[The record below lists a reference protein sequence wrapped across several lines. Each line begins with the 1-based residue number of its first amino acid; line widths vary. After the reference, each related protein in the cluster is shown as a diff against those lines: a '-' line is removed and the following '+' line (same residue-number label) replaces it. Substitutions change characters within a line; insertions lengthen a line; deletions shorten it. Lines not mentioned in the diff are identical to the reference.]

1 MVTLDQILPL
11 LGPAASNEEKI
22 AGLFALPN
30 VVGPNDTESLR
41 RVFAALDFEYLRKLL
56 RAKGTDDSHV
66 YHEVALNVLVAFAAD
81 ETLAATDQ
89 FRKCI
94 KTIVKLLATP
104 SSPQVLQDSV
114 DLLRRLVL
122 HPVLAKLVVTGANG
136 KVLSQVYV
144 SNHESEPLRTSL
156 QALIDVAVLQA
167 NIPLADVTPLITDL
181 AAFLT
186 TPRDDDRQT
195 DLLPDL
201 DLLSSLLSYLAPPP
215 PSTPTPTTAL
225 VDLQPLLTSLLR
237 TKGASPHR
245 ALALASSWL
254 AAEPMHG
261 ACVRDPSSWTVLA
274 TAAAID
280 IQVHLDALDPLALT
294 PIPDSDTATA
304 LGTSCHVVES
314 LVDAI
319 AREIVHLP
327 PRDLASWRR
336 TCGDLVT
343 AIGAFLAQ
351 IAVRMPQEPELRVT
365 VGLLA
370 VVRVAC
376 MLLAESDES
385 EVAAATYGVGPLL
398 VRLLEKGDEGVP
410 APVAPFVAPCLA
422 RVTADLE
429 VARACVREWGGY
441 AAVVRELEREKWWN
455 EGEWTVVTHLASVVL
470 NVVLLGAHVPEPTGE
485 SKEEAANKAGSG
497 SSSRRATGT
506 TTTIDLAADAV
517 RILPRVTLARLT
529 KALTD
534 PVEKVGAAQAI
545 GTMLAYIVAALR
557 HGRFTGM
564 PVDAAQTAA
573 AVLEAAIAY
582 MALVAVA
589 ADVLWAEVGE
599 LVHLVDAG
607 VVDLVKVWA
616 GVAGKAVPAAVEKV
630 KLLVPRAADAVGKHG
645 EVMGELVMAKWLLGK
660 K

>member
-30 VVGPNDTESLR
+30 VVGPNDIESLR

-56 RAKGTDDSHV
+56 RAKGTDDSHI

-81 ETLAATDQ
+81 ETLAGTEQ

-122 HPVLAKLVVTGANG
+122 HPVLAKLIVSGASG
-136 KVLSQVYV
+136 KVLGQVYV
-144 SNHESEPLRTSL
+144 ANRGTESLRTSL

-167 NIPLADVTPLITDL
+167 SVSLTDVAPLITDL
-181 AAFLT
+181 AAFLA
-186 TPRDDDRQT
+186 TPREDT
-195 DLLPDL
+195 DLLSDL
-201 DLLSSLLSYLAPPP
+201 DLLSSLLSYLAPPSS
-215 PSTPTPTTAL
+215 PSSTAL

-237 TKGASPHR
+237 TKGASPHLTHR
-245 ALALASSWL
+245 ALSLASSWF
-254 AAEPMHG
+254 AAEPAHG
-261 ACVRDPSSWTVLA
+261 ACVRDPSAWTILA

-280 IQVHLDALDPLALT
+280 IQVHLDQLDALAPI
-294 PIPDSDTATA
+294 PIPDSDVATA
-304 LGTSCHVVES
+304 LGTSCHVLEP

-319 AREIVHLP
+319 ARELVTLP
-327 PRDLASWRR
+327 PRDLAAWRR

-351 IAVRMPQEPELRVT
+351 IAVRMPQEPELHVT

-385 EVAAATYGVGPLL
+385 EVAVATYGVGPLL

-429 VARACVREWGGY
+429 VARVFVREWGGY
-441 AAVVRELEREKWWN
+441 VAVIRELERESWWVQ
-455 EGEWTVVTHLASVVL
+455 GEWTVVTHLASVVL
-470 NVVLLGAHVPEPTGE
+470 NVVLLGAHVPEPA
-485 SKEEAANKAGSG
+485 SKEEGAADKAGSR
-497 SSSRRATGT
+497 SNRSTHAAPAAATAA
-506 TTTIDLAADAV
+506 IDLATDAV
-517 RILPRVTLARLT
+517 HILPHVTLARLT
-529 KALTD
+529 KALTA
-534 PVEKVGAAQAI
+534 PVEQVSAAQAM
-545 GTMLAYIVAALR
+545 GTTLAYIVAALR
-557 HGRFTGM
+557 HGRFAGKV
-564 PVDAAQTAA
+564 VDAAQTAA

-582 MALVAVA
+582 LALVSVT
-589 ADVLWAEVGE
+589 ADMLWTEVGE

-607 VVDLVKVWA
+607 VADLVKVWA

-630 KLLVPRAADAVGKHG
+630 KLLVPGAAAAVGKHG
-645 EVMGELVMAKWLLGK
+645 EEMSELVMAKWLLGK
-660 K
+660 N